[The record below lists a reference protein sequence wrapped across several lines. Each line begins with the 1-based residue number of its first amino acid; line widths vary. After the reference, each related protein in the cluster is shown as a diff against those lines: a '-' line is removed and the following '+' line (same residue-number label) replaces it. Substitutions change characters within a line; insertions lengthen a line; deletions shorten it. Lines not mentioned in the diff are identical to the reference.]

1 MAKSILDRLKEGDF
15 LTADYVRTYGL
26 IESAS
31 FNRLFEL
38 EPRMSMSATD
48 AGVLKLDN
56 NESVKLTS
64 TQGAKNLYVALNY
77 YYESARTA

>member
-38 EPRMSMSATD
+38 EPRLSMSATD
-48 AGVLKLDN
+48 AGVLSLG

>member
-38 EPRMSMSATD
+38 EPRLSMSATD
-48 AGVLKLDN
+48 AGVLSLG
-56 NESVKLTS
+56 NEDT
-64 TQGAKNLYVALNY
+64 GARV
-77 YYESARTA
+77 S

>member
-1 MAKSILDRLKEGDF
+1 MAKPILDRLKECDF

-38 EPRMSMSATD
+38 EPRMSMSANDT
-48 AGVLKLDN
+48 GVLKLGNDDTGVVIY
-56 NESVKLTS
+56 E
-64 TQGAKNLYVALNY
+64 AK
-77 YYESARTA
+77 

>member
-38 EPRMSMSATD
+38 EPRLGMSANG
-48 AGVLKLDN
+48 AGVLSLG
-56 NESVKLTS
+56 NEDT
-64 TQGAKNLYVALNY
+64 GARV
-77 YYESARTA
+77 S

>member
-15 LTADYVRTYGL
+15 LTADYVRTYGM

-38 EPRMSMSATD
+38 EPRLGMSAND
-48 AGVLKLDN
+48 AGVL
-56 NESVKLTS
+56 
-64 TQGAKNLYVALNY
+64 
-77 YYESARTA
+77 

>member
-38 EPRMSMSATD
+38 EPRMSMSAND
-48 AGVLKLDN
+48 AGVLKLGNDDTG
-56 NESVKLTS
+56 V
-64 TQGAKNLYVALNY
+64 VF
-77 YYESARTA
+77 YEAT

>member
-38 EPRMSMSATD
+38 EPRLSMSAND
-48 AGVLKLDN
+48 AGVL
-56 NESVKLTS
+56 
-64 TQGAKNLYVALNY
+64 
-77 YYESARTA
+77 

>member
-38 EPRMSMSATD
+38 EPRLSMSAND
-48 AGVLKLDN
+48 AGVLKLD
-56 NESVKLTS
+56 
-64 TQGAKNLYVALNY
+64 
-77 YYESARTA
+77 YESARVS

>member
-38 EPRMSMSATD
+38 EPRLSMSALIR
-48 AGVLKLDN
+48 GR
-56 NESVKLTS
+56 
-64 TQGAKNLYVALNY
+64 ALNY
-77 YYESARTA
+77 YYESARTT